1 MSEKT
6 EQATPKREQRAR
18 DDGDSGLSTNLAQA
32 VAFALAVAVL
42 PLWLGAFIEFAAH
55 AMREAMAHPHETSPS
70 AQQVATTVLVLTCPP
85 LLLVAAASGLV
96 QLLQT
101 RGVFSAKRLAPNF
114 AKLNPID
121 GLKQLVSAT
130 RLFSIA
136 RALLFCGVVIFWA
149 FQGLRDNARNFAAAA
164 GSAMA
169 ATSVAAP
176 LLKTLLFKV
185 AVLGLSLGALDFL
198 ISRASWQKRIKMTK
212 DEVRREHKENDG
224 DPELKSARERAHRE
238 ALFST
243 QLANV
248 SKATVVIVNPVHL
261 ACALQYEH
269 GQDDAPT
276 VIASGAGDDAARI
289 VAAAHATGV
298 PVVRDVPLAHA
309 LYQLSTDETI
319 PEGLYEAVAEVIRAV
334 WEEQQAH

>member
-1 MSEKT
+1 MSEKA

-238 ALFST
+238 ALEFLFLQHAQ
-243 QLANV
+243 QLGLQLHRNLADFIQKHAAFV
-248 SKATVVIVNPVHL
+248 RQFKAPDALRDGHL
-261 ACALQYEH
+261 AGAYLDTFGSEPYCGVLCKFDQALLTPHVGSY
-269 GQDDAPT
+269 T
-276 VIASGAGDDAARI
+276 VECR
-289 VAAAHATGV
+289 
-298 PVVRDVPLAHA
+298 R
-309 LYQLSTDETI
+309 QMEM
-319 PEGLYEAVAEVIRAV
+319 EAVENLLSGLNRR
-334 WEEQQAH
+334 